1 MLRHLN
7 TNCWFFL
14 VANILILV
22 FYIIYIMFDDIFE
35 TAEELLSGEKYGQV
49 LSSWERLTKNCADKI
64 NMPEIPRKT

>member
-1 MLRHLN
+1 
-7 TNCWFFL
+7 
-14 VANILILV
+14 
-22 FYIIYIMFDDIFE
+22 MFDDIFE